1 MINAFITLIY
11 FAIILGVIVLVHEFG
26 HFFFAKKYGVFVH
39 EFSIGMGPK
48 IWGIRKG
55 ETEYSIRAIP
65 LGGYC
70 SLAGEDGEETD
81 EDGKKI
87 PRKRKLFAKTGWQR
101 FVILVMGAGNN
112 FILALI
118 LLFTVG
124 LFVGSPNMDPVI
136 QELTPD
142 YPMQQAG
149 MMEGDKILSIN
160 GAKTKTNEDVQVRLS
175 LVKPGSEITFVVLR
189 DGEKLSYKITP
200 IEKEEEG
207 EKHYYY
213 GITFK
218 TELEHGVLNALKY
231 TFLKTGALIR
241 QMVLVLK
248 LLFTGG
254 LSINRLGGPV
264 AIYSTVG
271 EAKAYGIATLV
282 QLTALLSINV
292 GFINL
297 LPFPA
302 IDGGRILLL
311 IIEKIKGKPLNPKLE
326 ESINLVGFILL
337 MILALYITCHDLF
350 NIFGR

>member
-1 MINAFITLIY
+1 MIEAFITLIY

-26 HFFFAKKYGVFVH
+26 HFFFAKKFGVFVH

-48 IWGIRKG
+48 IWGRRKG

-101 FVILVMGAGNN
+101 FIILVMGAGNN

-118 LLFTVG
+118 LLFSIG
-124 LFVGSPNMDPVI
+124 LFVGSPNMDPVVN
-136 QELTPD
+136 ELTPG
-142 YPMQQAG
+142 YPMEKAG
-149 MMEGDKILSIN
+149 IQEGDKVISIN
-160 GAKTKTNEDVQVRLS
+160 GAKTKTSEDIQVRLS
-175 LVKPGSEITFVVLR
+175 LVKAGSDVTFEIER
-189 DGEKLSYKITP
+189 DGKRKEYKVTP
-200 IEKEEEG
+200 VAKTEEG

-218 TELEHGVLNALKY
+218 TEMEHGVLNALRY
-231 TFLKTGALIR
+231 TFQKTGALIR
-241 QMVLVLK
+241 QMVLVLQ
-248 LLFTGG
+248 LLFTGN

-271 EAKAYGIATLV
+271 EAKMYGIATLV

-302 IDGGRILLL
+302 VDGGRILLL
-311 IIEKIKGKPLNPKLE
+311 IIEKIKGKPLNPKVE

-337 MILALYITCHDLF
+337 MILAFYITCHDLF
-350 NIFGR
+350 NIFGK

>member
-1 MINAFITLIY
+1 MINALITLIY

-26 HFFFAKKYGVFVH
+26 HFFFAKKFGVFVH

-101 FVILVMGAGNN
+101 FIILVMGAGNN
-112 FILALI
+112 FILALF

-124 LFVGSPNMDPVI
+124 LFVGAPNMDPI
-136 QELTPD
+136 IRELTPD

-149 MMEGDKILSIN
+149 MQEGDKIISIN
-160 GAKTKTNEDVQVRLS
+160 GAKTKTSEDIQVRLS
-175 LVKPGSEITFVVLR
+175 LVKPGSDITFEVLR
-189 DGEKLSYKITP
+189 DGKKHSYKVTP
-200 IEKEEEG
+200 IEKQEDG

-213 GITFK
+213 GITFETK
-218 TELEHGVLNALKY
+218 LEHGFLNAIKY
-231 TFLKTGALIR
+231 TFNKTGALIR
-241 QMVLVLK
+241 QMVLVLQ

-302 IDGGRILLL
+302 VDGGRILLL
-311 IIEKIKGKPLNPKLE
+311 IIEKIKGKPLNPKVE
-326 ESINLVGFILL
+326 ENINLVGFIIL
-337 MILALYITCHDLF
+337 MIFALYITCHDLF
-350 NIFGR
+350 NLFGK